1 MERVICSLYSY
12 IKDYDGG
19 TLMEA
24 YCNPDIDYSGLSEI
38 VKKQKEVLLFNIGFK
53 RSYY

>member
-1 MERVICSLYSY
+1 MERVIYSLYSY

-38 VKKQKEVLLFNIGFK
+38 VKKQKEVL
-53 RSYY
+53 

>member
-1 MERVICSLYSY
+1 MERVRYILYSY

-24 YCNPDIDYSGLSEI
+24 YCNPNIDYSGLSEI
-38 VKKQKEVLLFNIGFK
+38 VKQQKEVNEFNPD
-53 RSYY
+53 Y